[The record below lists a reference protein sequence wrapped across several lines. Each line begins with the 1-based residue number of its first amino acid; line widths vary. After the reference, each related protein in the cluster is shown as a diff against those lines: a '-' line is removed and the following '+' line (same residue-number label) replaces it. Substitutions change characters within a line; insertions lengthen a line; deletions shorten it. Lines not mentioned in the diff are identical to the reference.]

1 MESLLSGAVVWDNSG
16 SVRQKLLN
24 WSALWSKQQPFLEYF
39 IQFDLISTFIQAGN
53 YNNSNISF
61 IHLFNPDS
69 LNSIYSDSKMH
80 FWILLGH
87 LMKLFKSL
95 GVSLPSKHPI
105 SLWQYIAFILLF
117 CHLEST
123 AYPYSIL
130 FEQSKDNLDQLG

>member
-1 MESLLSGAVVWDNSG
+1 MIFFLESLLSGAVVWDNSG

-80 FWILLGH
+80 FWIFVGC
-87 LMKLFKSL
+87 LMKLFKSR
-95 GVSLPSKHPI
+95 GFSSPSKHAI
-105 SLWQYIAFILLF
+105 FFTTVHWIHFTL

-123 AYPYSIL
+123 AYPYSISL
-130 FEQSKDNLDQLG
+130 ASRE